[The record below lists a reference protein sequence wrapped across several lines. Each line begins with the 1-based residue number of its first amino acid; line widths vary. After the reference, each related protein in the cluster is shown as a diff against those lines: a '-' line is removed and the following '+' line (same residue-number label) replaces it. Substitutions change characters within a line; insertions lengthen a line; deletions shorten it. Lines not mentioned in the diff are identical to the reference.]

1 MKAHRQAA
9 MPEDKMNR
17 FKNSQP
23 ITFTCIL
30 AKGSTTMK
38 RLATAVTVTALMCS
52 LAAPAQTANP
62 SAAKVNN
69 WWHQAYLTRPLNSP
83 DAKKLPLISVKGNR
97 FVDPAGKTV
106 LFRGVNIGDP
116 DKLEG
121 QGHWNKD
128 LFVKIKETGST
139 VVRIPVHPVA
149 WRGRGTRNYLALLDQ
164 AVQWSTDLGIYI
176 VIDWHSIGNL
186 KQGLFQDPMYE
197 TSLPE
202 TLNFWR
208 IIAAHYSGN
217 NTVAF
222 FELYN
227 EPTTFNGKLGSMSW
241 DEWRQINEDMITVVR
256 AYNKEAIPLVAGFDW
271 AYDLT
276 PLRIDPVR
284 AEGIGY
290 VTHPY
295 PNKRQK
301 PWPAKWEEDFGFAA
315 DRYPIIATE
324 IGFGEGFSSKNDN
337 DAYGPAITS
346 YLESRGISWVAWCF
360 DAEWGPTMISSWEP
374 FALTSEGKF
383 LSDAMHKDPAPP
395 ASPVD
400 K

>member
-1 MKAHRQAA
+1 
-9 MPEDKMNR
+9 
-17 FKNSQP
+17 
-23 ITFTCIL
+23 
-30 AKGSTTMK
+30 MK
-38 RLATAVTVTALMCS
+38 RLVTAIGVTAIFCS
-52 LAAPAQTANP
+52 LSALAQTANP
-62 SAAKVNN
+62 PAGKVND
-69 WWHQAYLTRPLNSP
+69 WWHNAYLTRPLNSP
-83 DAKKLPLISVKGNR
+83 DAKKLPLISVSGNR
-97 FVDPAGKTV
+97 FVDPAGKPV

-116 DKLEG
+116 DKLES

-128 LFVKIKETGST
+128 FFAKVKETGAT

-149 WRGRGTRNYLALLDQ
+149 WRGRGTKNYLALLDQ
-164 AVQWSTDLGIYI
+164 AVQWSTDLGMYVI
-176 VIDWHSIGNL
+176 IDWHSIGNL

-227 EPTTFNGKLGSMSW
+227 EPTTFNGKLGSISW
-241 DEWRQINEDMITVVR
+241 DEWRQINEDMITVIR
-256 AYNKEAIPLVAGFDW
+256 AYDKDAIPLVAGFDW

-276 PLRIDPVR
+276 PLRINPVR

-295 PNKRQK
+295 PNKRTR
-301 PWPAKWEEDFGFAA
+301 PWLPKWEEDFGFAA
-315 DRYPIIATE
+315 DHYPIIATE
-324 IGFGEGFSSKNDN
+324 FGFSLQYGPKEDN
-337 DAYGPAITS
+337 LAYGPELTS
-346 YLESRGISWVAWCF
+346 YLESRGISWVVWCF
-360 DAEWGPTMISSWEP
+360 DADWGPTMISSWDS
-374 FALTSEGKF
+374 FALTDQGKF
-383 LSDAMHKDPAPP
+383 FTDEMHKDPAPL
-395 ASPVD
+395 ATAAG